1 MRSLIRPTSNDPGSS
16 LSTAV
21 CPDRYRPLLCH
32 RRSQRAQS
40 CERDATLADLAAA
53 RTSLFTTN
61 FIVSESHAL
70 ILTRTRRID
79 IALAFVND
87 IYESEAIRIV
97 RVTNA
102 DERSALVLL
111 NRYTD
116 KRFSLVDASSFAVM
130 SRLGITHAFTFDR
143 NFMQYGLATLP

>member
-1 MRSLIRPTSNDPGSS
+1 MTRAVHSAPPSVLIDTGPFYAIADRNERSHASAN
-16 LSTAV
+16 
-21 CPDRYRPLLCH
+21 
-32 RRSQRAQS
+32 
-40 CERDATLADLAAA
+40 ATLADLAAA

-130 SRLGITHAFTFDR
+130 SCLGITHAFTFDR